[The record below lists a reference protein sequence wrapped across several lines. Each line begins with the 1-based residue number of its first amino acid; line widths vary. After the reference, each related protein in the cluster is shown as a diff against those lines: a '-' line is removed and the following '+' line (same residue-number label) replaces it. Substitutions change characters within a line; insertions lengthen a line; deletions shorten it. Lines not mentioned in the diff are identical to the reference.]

1 MTHFPPAGSRPS
13 PLTDR
18 ACPGPLRTRLAA
30 QQARDPGELVA
41 ALPGMLG
48 FHPQMSLLLVALR
61 GPMRQIDL
69 VVRSDL
75 PDPVPEHPQSLEH
88 FATHLVSALMR
99 AEPEAAAIVVV
110 TELVDSA
117 PPAAE
122 VVAEVA
128 ERMRAAAIPL
138 HSSIWA
144 SGTRSGAVWG
154 CYERCRCRGEVPSGA
169 AGAFAAGAA
178 LGGVVVHEDREAL
191 LDLVEPTDP
200 AGIERR
206 ERLVAAAID
215 RCAATGGAPD
225 PAVGWAAVARAL
237 AEAVEGSLV
246 LGDERVAAL
255 AVALTAPEVV
265 DAAIVRMAVLA
276 RDGAHPERAEHEGAA
291 QERAAAE
298 QLWAALSREAPEPE
312 AAVPAS
318 LLAVSA
324 LLRGDGALA
333 NVALDRAQEAWPGH
347 VLSNRLRAVAA
358 WGPRPEEFRDGLLGS
373 ITRRR

>member
-1 MTHFPPAGSRPS
+1 MTHFPPS
-13 PLTDR
+13 PLPLPPSADR
-18 ACPGPLRTRLAA
+18 ACPGPRHSRLAA
-30 QQARDPGELVA
+30 QQIRDPGELLA
-41 ALPGMLG
+41 AVPGMLG

-61 GPMRQIDL
+61 GPVRQIDL

-75 PDPVPEHPQSLEH
+75 PDPVPEHPEALEH
-88 FATHLVSALMR
+88 FATHLVAALLR
-99 AEPEAAAIVVV
+99 AEPDAAAIVVV
-110 TELVDSA
+110 TPEEAVVAA
-117 PPAAE
+117 PPKHGYPVVS
-122 VVAEVA
+122 VVAERLGEVG
-128 ERMRAAAIPL
+128 IPL

-144 SGTRSGAVWG
+144 SGTRPGAVWG
-154 CYERCRCRGEVPSGA
+154 CFEACRCRGEVPSGA

-178 LGGVVVHEDREAL
+178 LGGIVVHDDREAL
-191 LDLVEPTDP
+191 LALVEPTDP
-200 AGIERR
+200 SGIERR
-206 ERLVAAAID
+206 ERLIAAAID

-237 AEAVEGSLV
+237 ADAVEGSLV
-246 LGDERVAAL
+246 LDDVRVAVL
-255 AVALTAPEVV
+255 AVALGAAEVV

-276 RDGAHPERAEHEGAA
+276 RGGAERGGAE

-298 QLWAALSREAPEPE
+298 QLWAALAREAPEPE

-373 ITRRR
+373 LTRGW

>member
-1 MTHFPPAGSRPS
+1 M
-13 PLTDR
+13 
-18 ACPGPLRTRLAA
+18 
-30 QQARDPGELVA
+30 A

-61 GPMRQIDL
+61 GPRRQIDL

-75 PDPVPEHPQSLEH
+75 PDPVPEHPDSLEH
-88 FATHLVSALMR
+88 FATHLVAALLR
-99 AEPEAAAIVVV
+99 AEPDAAAIVLVTDDDEVTAAPEIVAAPEVV
-110 TELVDSA
+110 S
-117 PPAAE
+117 
-122 VVAEVA
+122 VVAERLREVG
-128 ERMRAAAIPL
+128 IPQ

-144 SGTRSGAVWG
+144 TGTRPGDVWG
-154 CYERCRCRGEVPSGA
+154 CYEACRCRGAVPSGA

-178 LGGVVVHEDREAL
+178 LGGVVVHDDREAL
-191 LDLVEPTDP
+191 LELVEPTDL

-206 ERLVAAAID
+206 ERLIAAAID

-237 AEAVEGSLV
+237 ADTVAGSLV
-246 LGDERVAAL
+246 LDDERVAAL
-255 AVALTAPEVV
+255 AVALGAPEVV
-265 DAAIVRMAVLA
+265 DAAIVWMAVLA
-276 RDGAHPERAEHEGAA
+276 RDDPERAEVE
-291 QERAAAE
+291 QERAANE
-298 QLWAALSREAPEPE
+298 QLWAALCREAPEPE

-347 VLSNRLRAVAA
+347 VLSNRLRAITA

-373 ITRRR
+373 LTRRR